1 MAHRWSARLVAGSL
15 FMALGLPVAA
25 HHGQAGVF
33 DETRT
38 VELTGTVKQWNFVN
52 PHPVL
57 ILEVRNEKGTAEQW
71 DVYFG
76 PSAVSF
82 QRRQGFT
89 PQTFK
94 VGETVI
100 VRGHP
105 ATAAGARGVD
115 VWGKAA
121 SVKRAD
127 GRAVP

>member
-1 MAHRWSARLVAGSL
+1 MANRWSVLFVVGSL
-15 FMALGLPVAA
+15 FMALGLTAAA

-38 VELTGTVKQWNFVN
+38 VDLTGTVKQWNFVN

-57 ILEVRNEKGTAEQW
+57 VLEVRNEKGTMEVW

-89 PQTFK
+89 PQTFR
-94 VGETVI
+94 VGETIV

-105 ATAAGARGVD
+105 ATAPGTRGVD

-127 GRAVP
+127 GSAVP